1 MNRNPKRSSRAQSPR
16 VLPLR
21 GATIAVALLV
31 GAFAASCGGGSSSS
45 LSAMQL
51 VEFQI
56 VDRALQ
62 PAAPTGSVSVP
73 RNAQFRCIFN
83 GPVLGSSISF
93 QTIQVRTG
101 GSFQSIPGGSF
112 RVTGNEV
119 IYDPTLE
126 VDGTPRPFG
135 LDPLSQYSLDIPS
148 IDEQPGVV
156 KNLDLDPNRRSF
168 FTNWT
173 TSAGFLR
180 ELQPPEVE
188 GVYFVPDPDPITR
201 NIPGNGLLAIV
212 FNEVMDPASFTQAP
226 FAGPDPST
234 GVDIRYTS
242 APINGA
248 NGVADAPVP
257 GTFSHDASATTF
269 FFRPTF
275 SFGNAKLI
283 FTVAVYQVLK
293 DLSGNQLVN
302 PQSWGPFTCDGEGIA
317 TGKVIREDFDVADE
331 RDSGASDA
339 DWGSDEEGW
348 LKGQPV
354 TSRDVVI
361 TGTDYDAGSDY
372 SGDGYSGSV
381 AGPHAGMQAGAA
393 QAVTGGRG
401 MYITLDAPLVGQDRN
416 NYTPAPNPATS
427 LGRRVM
433 QTYSDQEMGPKGSIT
448 RMGIGPD
455 NNATFSSTYNGVIL
469 RFGYQKNDSM
479 NLATSFNGN
488 YSGSPTEVYRGSFSV
503 AQKANV
509 GNYPTTNN
517 AGTTATSA
525 FNPCTTAHNNPLYQ
539 YTGHLL
545 WPVPTTFFKWD
556 PGTGDVNDS
565 VLLFDMSVPES
576 AGTFQQVRAWWAQ
589 LYPCAGYGLG
599 LGSFIGGFPTRFLL
613 AGFEEDT
620 PNPPE
625 NLSGGAA
632 QNIKNP
638 DHIIID
644 ALFTLSKVESVAQ
657 SQFYGPPGH
666 VWTSAAGE
674 TFGTDT
680 DYLTPEID
688 PALQTGGAQVI
699 LEFQGAMAVEPDR
712 RTINGGF
719 PSTAWTREIDDCD
732 GFPFIRWRATLLSN
746 LLSGQVARVSRI
758 LIPMV
763 SN

>member
-1 MNRNPKRSSRAQSPR
+1 MKRNPKRSSRAVMR
-16 VLPLR
+16 VMRLR
-21 GATIAVALLV
+21 GATVAVALLV
-31 GAFAASCGGGSSSS
+31 GAFAASCGGGGSSS
-45 LSAMQL
+45 LDAMQL

-83 GPVLGSSISF
+83 GPVLGSTVSF

-135 LDPLSQYSLDIPS
+135 LEPLQQYALDIPS
-148 IDEQPGVV
+148 IDEQAGVV
-156 KNLDLDPNRRSF
+156 QNLDLDPNRRSF

-173 TSAGFLR
+173 TSDGYLR

-188 GVYFVPDPDPITR
+188 GVYFIPDPDPITR

-226 FAGPDPST
+226 FSGPDPNT
-234 GVDIRYTS
+234 GVDVRYTS

-257 GTFSHDASATTF
+257 GSFSHDAAATTF

-317 TGKVIREDFDVADE
+317 TGKLLREDFEVATE
-331 RDSGASDA
+331 RDGSTSDA
-339 DWGSDEEGW
+339 DWGSSEAGV
-348 LKGQPV
+348 LLSQPLV
-354 TSRDVVI
+354 SRDVVI
-361 TGTDYDAGSDY
+361 TGSDFDAGSDF
-372 SGDGYSGSV
+372 SGEGYSGSTP
-381 AGPHAGMQAGAA
+381 GPHAAIQSGAA

-401 MYITLDAPLVGQDRN
+401 QYITLDAPLVGKDRN

-427 LGRRVM
+427 VGRRVM
-433 QTYSDQEMGPKGSIT
+433 QSYSDVEMGPKGSIT

-455 NNATFSSTYNGVIL
+455 LNATFSSTYNGVIL

-479 NLATSFNGN
+479 SLGSSFNGN
-488 YSGSPTEVYRGSFSV
+488 YAGNPTEVYRGSFSV

-509 GNYPTTNN
+509 GNYPGTNN
-517 AGTTATSA
+517 AGTTAVSA
-525 FNPCTTAHNNPLYQ
+525 VNPCTPAHNNPLYT
-539 YTGHLL
+539 YTGHLM
-545 WPVPTTFFKWD
+545 WPTPTTYFKWD

-576 AGTFQQVRAWWAQ
+576 TGTFQQIRGWWAMQ
-589 LYPCAGYGLG
+589 YPCAGYNLG
-599 LGSFIGGFPTRFLL
+599 LNAFIGGFPTRFLL
-613 AGFEEDT
+613 SGFEEDT

-638 DHIIID
+638 DHLVLD
-644 ALFTLSKVESVAQ
+644 ALFTVTKVESIGQ
-657 SQFYGPPGH
+657 SLFYGPPGH
-666 VWTSAAGE
+666 VWSSPFGE

-680 DYLTPEID
+680 NYLTPEVD
-688 PALQTGGAQVI
+688 PSVQSGGAQVI

-712 RTINGGF
+712 RTINAGF
-719 PSTAWTREIDDCD
+719 ASTGWTREIDDCD

-746 LLSGQVARVSRI
+746 LLSGQVARVNRI
-758 LIPMV
+758 LIPMI